1 MNYNEEFFTRL
12 QELINQYKNID
23 ISENTLLIGASHFT
37 FWKEKA
43 EEDLSP
49 NLKAINFGIG
59 GTTALF
65 WKINMNLFKTFKYQP
80 KNILLSIGGNDI
92 SQNCSNEET
101 INRIISVF
109 NQIKDIFPKTNIYF
123 VGMFSSPCK
132 IKDGRNQKQ
141 KEVSLAIDQYIETEK
156 DKNLF
161 YIDTHNFVYKN
172 NSNILDNAYNK
183 NIDLNLFLDDN
194 LHLNQNGFKLFGETI
209 KKYFTSKYQ

>member
-80 KNILLSIGGNDI
+80 KNIFLSIGGNDI

-101 INRIISVF
+101 IN
-109 NQIKDIFPKTNIYF
+109 
-123 VGMFSSPCK
+123 
-132 IKDGRNQKQ
+132 
-141 KEVSLAIDQYIETEK
+141 
-156 DKNLF
+156 
-161 YIDTHNFVYKN
+161 
-172 NSNILDNAYNK
+172 
-183 NIDLNLFLDDN
+183 
-194 LHLNQNGFKLFGETI
+194 
-209 KKYFTSKYQ
+209 